1 MAMLATTSDEL
12 QKRKLSQNLA
22 ANHYIIF
29 AGILVFS
36 MQLGFALL
44 EAGTVREH
52 KEHSPQ
58 EPPGCLPRC
67 LIWWAWGMGAAY
79 GESGEKDGNVFI

>member
-1 MAMLATTSDEL
+1 MISCAKNSAEEVTAGLVKETAVAMLATTSDEL

-44 EAGTVREH
+44 GGRH
-52 KEHSPQ
+52 
-58 EPPGCLPRC
+58 GPRT
-67 LIWWAWGMGAAY
+67 
-79 GESGEKDGNVFI
+79 